1 MGSGVTEAVLFGSR
15 DALSDALAA
24 GGNPDETENGITAL
38 TLACIQNR
46 EDLVSELLRYH
57 ADFKVRD
64 VDGATVLHTAAGIG
78 SSAIVKLLLDRG
90 ADKESRTMV
99 GQTPLMAAAHS
110 GDEET
115 VRALL
120 ASGADSRRTDDYGRN
135 ALHWAAVGGDRVG
148 VFLALVEAGADLG
161 VATADGK
168 TSIDYATELGR
179 FELLNLIRSR
189 FPQKSD
195 RLQ

>member
-46 EDLVSELLRYH
+46 EDLVRELLRYH

-64 VDGATVLHTAAGIG
+64 ADGATVLHTAAGIG
-78 SSAIVKLLLDRG
+78 SGAIVKLLLDRG
-90 ADKESRTMV
+90 ADKESRTSV

-115 VRALL
+115 VRTLL
-120 ASGADSRRTDDYGRN
+120 TAGADAKRTDDYGRN
-135 ALHWAAVGGDRVG
+135 ALHWAAIGGDQVA
-148 VFLALVEAGADLG
+148 VFFALIEAGAD
-161 VATADGK
+161 VDVSTTDGK
-168 TSIDYATELGR
+168 SSIDYAAELGR
-179 FELLNLIRSR
+179 FELMNLIHSR

-195 RLQ
+195 QFQ